1 MLSFKEIREL
11 IDLVSERHLAGLEIE
26 QAGFRVRIEGVHPAA
41 ETGTASAPAQP
52 ARASRLLESAAA
64 TPPAPVEDKT
74 LHVITSPI
82 VGTFY
87 RSPSPEADAFADV
100 GQRVARGKILC
111 IIESMKLMNE
121 IESDVE
127 GEIVEV
133 YPRNGQPVEYGE
145 KLFAIRRGRVSV
157 KRVPASPPGVLAP
170 RRLPCSRKSSSPTA
184 ARSRCGSSR
193 RAASSG
199 SRRSRS
205 TARRIATRSTCATRT
220 RTSASGRTPR
230 RLRT

>member
-26 QAGFRVRIEGVHPAA
+26 QAGFRVRIEGVHPAGNGA
-41 ETGTASAPAQP
+41 VQSPPAG
-52 ARASRLLESAAA
+52 AAA
-64 TPPAPVEDKT
+64 LPAFEPAAAAAPPPPAEDKT

-87 RSPSPEADAFADV
+87 RSPSPEADAFAEV

-127 GEIVEV
+127 GEIIEV

-145 KLFAIRRGRVSV
+145 KLFAIR
-157 KRVPASPPGVLAP
+157 LA
-170 RRLPCSRKSSSPTA
+170 A
-184 ARSRCGSSR
+184 
-193 RAASSG
+193 
-199 SRRSRS
+199 
-205 TARRIATRSTCATRT
+205 
-220 RTSASGRTPR
+220 
-230 RLRT
+230 

>member
-11 IDLVSERHLAGLEIE
+11 IDLVSERGLGALEVE
-26 QAGFRVRIEGVHPAA
+26 QAGFRVRIEAARAAGNGVAPAA
-41 ETGTASAPAQP
+41 LTVSAPAEAP
-52 ARASRLLESAAA
+52 AA
-64 TPPAPVEDKT
+64 PPVRIEEEKSV
-74 LHVITSPI
+74 HVITSPI

-87 RSPSPEADAFADV
+87 RSPSPESDAFAEV

-145 KLFAIRRGRVSV
+145 KLFAIR
-157 KRVPASPPGVLAP
+157 LA
-170 RRLPCSRKSSSPTA
+170 A
-184 ARSRCGSSR
+184 
-193 RAASSG
+193 
-199 SRRSRS
+199 
-205 TARRIATRSTCATRT
+205 
-220 RTSASGRTPR
+220 
-230 RLRT
+230 